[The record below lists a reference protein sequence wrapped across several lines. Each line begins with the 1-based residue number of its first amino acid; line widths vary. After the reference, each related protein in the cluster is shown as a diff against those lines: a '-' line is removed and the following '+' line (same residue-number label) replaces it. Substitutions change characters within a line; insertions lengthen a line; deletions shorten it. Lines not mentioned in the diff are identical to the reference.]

1 MLNQQDTVVLMNDDS
16 LEDRGPSRLAPEI
29 WLQMLPKTTIR
40 NITTTCC
47 LFKEIAQPLLFRR
60 LIFQLFVS
68 IFNVFY
74 PSHCQQLY
82 GERPHMVLNQN
93 FTERYNKRVGFVIFS
108 PWISSAIRSV
118 GVLPTDDRSYC
129 GNMEGSDAILFMTF
143 IDSLPLFSNL
153 SNLHFQQRV
162 CSDKFWYGIARLPQ
176 LRTLRLT
183 IEECVITLSSSTPP
197 PVISIKAP
205 RICTRFLIRDPPDK
219 WFSRIHPDTVSIPNR
234 LESLED
240 PRDRT
245 VIPFGVGGFLV
256 PEATHKGADIT
267 YQHLRF

>member
-1 MLNQQDTVVLMNDDS
+1 MEPELAAERTALALALMAAPLRRSGSTLVLNQQDTVVLMNDDS

-162 CSDKFWYGIARLPQ
+162 CSDKL
-176 LRTLRLT
+176 
-183 IEECVITLSSSTPP
+183 
-197 PVISIKAP
+197 
-205 RICTRFLIRDPPDK
+205 
-219 WFSRIHPDTVSIPNR
+219 
-234 LESLED
+234 
-240 PRDRT
+240 
-245 VIPFGVGGFLV
+245 
-256 PEATHKGADIT
+256 
-267 YQHLRF
+267 